1 MRENILGGA
10 LMALPVGWAAAV
22 TYIEGFH
29 PAGIVGLSA
38 ALAGLGML
46 SLLAGGVLTFRR

>member
-1 MRENILGGA
+1 
-10 LMALPVGWAAAV
+10 MALPVGWAAAV

>member
-10 LMALPVGWAAAV
+10 LMALPVGWLAAV

-29 PAGIVGLSA
+29 PAGIVGASA
-38 ALAGLGML
+38 ALAVLGVL
-46 SLLAGGVLTFRR
+46 SLLAGGALTFRR